1 MGQKTKTRKW
11 TEIEEMELDHLYSS
25 HHLSYKELA
34 KRFHCSVAEVR
45 RKVKE
50 MGILQ

>member
-1 MGQKTKTRKW
+1 MKKTKTRKW
-11 TEIEEMELDHLYSS
+11 TAREELDLDRLYSS
-25 HHLSYKELA
+25 LHLTYPALA
-34 KRFHCSVAEVR
+34 KRFNCTIAEIR

>member
-1 MGQKTKTRKW
+1 MKKKKTRKW
-11 TEIEEMELDHLYSS
+11 TEIEEMELDRLYSS
-25 HHLSYKELA
+25 LHLSYPDLA
-34 KRFHCSVAEVR
+34 KRFNCTIAEIR